1 MPDITDAAV
10 IAHTDEVARPL
21 SNVLT
26 GLIPYLRV
34 ELVRWDDQIQPLAN
48 AGGTTG
54 ASLLMDGSGP
64 DGDGRIQLNRNDLDK
79 FWDQVRLIVELAD
92 GTSPVQ
98 TALGELAFEDLIKP
112 HVKPKFPV

>member
-1 MPDITDAAV
+1 MSDITDAAV

-26 GLIPYLRV
+26 GLIPYLRI
-34 ELVRWDDQIQPLAN
+34 ELVRWDDQIKPLAN

-64 DGDGRIQLNRNDLDK
+64 EGDGRVQLSKNDLTK
-79 FWDQVRLIVELAD
+79 YWDQVRLIVELAD
-92 GTSPVQ
+92 GLDVVQ
-98 TALGELAFEDLIKP
+98 SAPGEAAFEDMIKP